1 MSYEKEGG
9 SSYSPV
15 RVARQTRSEDA
26 LARIAQAVIGLL
38 ASEGQ
43 AALTHRRVAD
53 LAGVSLAATTY
64 YYAGKFEMINDA
76 TARLLDAYINAF
88 IRAAERH
95 REGRLGIETLPA
107 LVVKL
112 LKNAAG
118 RHGRDTLAWFEIM
131 LDCARHPKGHA
142 IARGWLEA
150 MDTAWTEL
158 AAELGHPPGSLK
170 IGPAVDVVMGL
181 LFITVPLGLSAD
193 EMEALMERN
202 ERLSPRAGDM
212 VQGEVARLPGDL
224 TRVTNKSRETRDRI
238 VEAALEL
245 LMEGDAPLS
254 YSAIAARVGLTVPT
268 TTYHFGTL
276 SALQT
281 AAQRRLMGQAA
292 AHYQHVRER
301 IGSVAHEPA
310 AIADIM
316 ADIFE
321 AETTEGARLALAAFA
336 IWVDAARKPELR
348 PEVADMITRRIDDV
362 RELLGK
368 IGALARPGNAL
379 IALAQL
385 LGREIRAL
393 STGGFPD
400 DRIVARQ
407 EFLETL
413 LSLQSDSHPL
423 MHQKL
428 A

>member
-1 MSYEKEGG
+1 MSYAKEDD
-9 SSYSPV
+9 SPYNPV
-15 RVARQTRSEDA
+15 RIARQTRSEDA
-26 LARIAQAVIGLL
+26 LARIAQAVICLL
-38 ASEGQ
+38 ANEGQ

-53 LAGVSLAATTY
+53 AAGVSLAATTY

-88 IRAAERH
+88 IRSAERH

-112 LKNAAG
+112 IKNAAG
-118 RHGRDTLAWFEIM
+118 RHGRDTLAWCEIM
-131 LDCARHPKGHA
+131 LDCSRHPKGHA

-170 IGPAVDVVMGL
+170 IAPAVDVVMGL

-193 EMEALMERN
+193 EIEALMERD
-202 ERLSPRAGDM
+202 ERLSPRAVDM
-212 VQGEVARLPGDL
+212 ARGEAVGVQGDR

-238 VEAALEL
+238 VEAALKV
-245 LMEGDAPLS
+245 LMQGDTPLS
-254 YSAIAARVGLTVPT
+254 YSAVAARAGLTVPT

-276 SALQT
+276 SALQS
-281 AAQRRLMGQAA
+281 AAQRRLMERASA
-292 AHYQHVRER
+292 RHQHIRER
-301 IGSVAHEPA
+301 IGAIAQDPA
-310 AIADIM
+310 AIADTM

-321 AETTEGARLALAAFA
+321 ADTTEGARLALAAFA
-336 IWVDAARKPELR
+336 VWVEAARKPELR
-348 PEVADMITRRIDDV
+348 PEVADMILGQIDDV

-385 LGREIRAL
+385 IGREIRAL

-400 DRIVARQ
+400 DRTEARQ

-413 LSLQSDSHPL
+413 LRLQSDTHPL
-423 MHQKL
+423 MHQKG